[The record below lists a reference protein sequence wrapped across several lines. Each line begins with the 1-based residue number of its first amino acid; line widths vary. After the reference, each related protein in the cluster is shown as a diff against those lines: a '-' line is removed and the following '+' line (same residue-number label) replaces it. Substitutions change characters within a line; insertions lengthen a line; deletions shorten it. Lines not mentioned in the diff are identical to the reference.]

1 MIDSIGRISGIV
13 TKFKGLTTIGF
24 ANIVATT
31 ISGLFWLYI
40 ARLLGTT
47 HYGEISYLIAVSGIA
62 TVISFLGSGNIL
74 LVYTAKGIRIQPAVY
89 TIALAASAI
98 AAVILFFIF
107 QDIGVSL
114 FVIGNVIFGLVT
126 NELIGQKSYKQYS
139 VYMISQKILG
149 TVLAIVLYHS
159 IGTSGVILG
168 LSISFFLPIHRIYEI
183 FKDNKID
190 FSLLKARSGFI
201 INSYIMDI
209 SRAFS
214 TTLDKLIVAPL
225 LGFALLGNYQL
236 GVQFLSLL
244 GILPGII
251 YQYILPHDASGNAN
265 IKLKKAAILFS
276 ILLAIL
282 GIVLAPIF
290 LPLLFPKFT
299 EATQVIQILSI
310 SIIAATINLTYIS
323 KFLGSEKSRIVLIGS
338 AIYLSI
344 QISLIIILGKI
355 MGVNGA
361 AIAVVIATFSETAYL
376 VSVDRFIRKKVKIPI
391 KEPSENPVIL
401 LEEKKVDN
409 TDRFHFKY
417 SIPLLISIGIISI
430 LLRLYYFPYNVPL
443 TLDALNGYFFS
454 ATDISIIGHLTAST
468 TGPHDG
474 WPIFLSFFFTI
485 FRFDNFLDY
494 MTLQRGITVGLSVLT
509 IIPVYLLYK
518 KFIEKPY
525 AIAGASIFAFDP
537 RVIQNSLLGITEPLY
552 ILLLS
557 SAFALYFASKRKLIY
572 ISFTLVGLSSIIKAE
587 GLFVF
592 IPLIVMF
599 YIRNRKE
606 NKIVLKAILAATIFI
621 LLLLPIALFRISTQG
636 NDALT
641 ARILEGTNQVLTTS
655 HDTGTFAFLKIAA
668 ENVIKLG
675 GWSLVPIFMILLP
688 IGLYFFIR
696 ERDID
701 KLTILVI
708 IILMLLPVI
717 YALAFN
723 PDIRYMYPL
732 FPLFSLVTA
741 FTIKK
746 ALGKTKSQ
754 NLFLILIIGTIL
766 VASAAFLEVKK
777 FDYEHQREAFGIAYK
792 VIAVSGGVNSYY
804 PEDSYIIPAELPEKW
819 PALKS
824 SIEFK
829 TVVIPIDGFNSLTE
843 YIKSSEKNGLTDLVL
858 DGQKN
863 RPSFLNDAYYH
874 QEKYPYLV
882 EVYDS
887 SKDGFKY
894 HIKIFKIDYNLF
906 NSLIH

>member
-1 MIDSIGRISGIV
+1 MTSNLGKISGVV
-13 TKFKGLTTIGF
+13 TKFKGLATIGF
-24 ANIVATT
+24 ANIVASI

-40 ARLLGTT
+40 ARILGTT
-47 HYGEISYLIAVSGIA
+47 HYGEVSYLIAASSVA
-62 TVISFLGSGNIL
+62 TVIAFLGSGNIL
-74 LVYTAKGIRIQPAVY
+74 LVYTAKGIRIQPTVY
-89 TIALAASAI
+89 SIALAASVI

-107 QDIGVSL
+107 QDTGVSL
-114 FVIGNVIFGLVT
+114 FVIGNVLFGLVT
-126 NELIGQKSYKQYS
+126 NELIGQKLYKQYS
-139 VYMISQKILG
+139 AYMIGQKILG
-149 TVLAIVLYHS
+149 TVLAIVLNHL
-159 IGTSGVILG
+159 IGHNGVILG
-168 LSISFFLPIHRIYEI
+168 LAISFFLPTYRIYKG
-183 FKDNKID
+183 FRDYKID

-225 LGFALLGNYQL
+225 VGFALLGNYQL
-236 GVQFLSLL
+236 GIQFLSLL

-251 YQYILPHDASGNAN
+251 YQYILPHDASGNTN

-276 ILLAIL
+276 VLLAIL

-338 AIYLSI
+338 AIYLVI
-344 QISLIIILGKI
+344 QIPLIIVLGKT

-376 VSVDRFIRKKVKIPI
+376 VSVDRLIRKKVKIPI
-391 KEPSENPVIL
+391 KEPNENHVIL
-401 LEEKKVDN
+401 LKEKKVDN

-417 SIPLLISIGIISI
+417 SIPLLISVGIIS
-430 LLRLYYFPYNVPL
+430 LLFRLYYFPYNVPL

-454 ATDISIIGHLTAST
+454 ATDLSILGHLTAST
-468 TGPHDG
+468 IGAHDG
-474 WPIFLSFFFTI
+474 WMIFLSFFFTI

-494 MTLQRGITVGLSVLT
+494 MILQRAITVGLSVLT
-509 IIPVYLLYK
+509 IIPVYFLCK
-518 KFIEKPY
+518 RFIEKPY

-537 RVIQNSLLGITEPLY
+537 RIIQNSLLGITEPLY

-557 SAFALYFASKRKLIY
+557 SAFALYFGSKRKLIY
-572 ISFTLVGLSSIIKAE
+572 ISFALVGLSSIIRAE

-592 IPLIVMF
+592 LPMIAMF
-599 YIRNRKE
+599 YIHNRKE
-606 NKIVLKAILAATIFI
+606 GKIVLKVILATAIFI
-621 LLLLPIALFRISTQG
+621 LLLLPIALFRIITQG
-636 NDALT
+636 NDILT
-641 ARILEGTNQVLTTS
+641 SRILEGTNQVLTTS
-655 HDTGTFAFLKIAA
+655 HNTGTFAFLKIAA

-688 IGLYFFIR
+688 IGLYFFVK
-696 ERDID
+696 ERDIN

-708 IILMLLPVI
+708 IILMLLPVF

-732 FPLFSLVTA
+732 FPLFSVVSA
-741 FTIKK
+741 ITIKK
-746 ALGKTKSQ
+746 TLGKTKSQ
-754 NLFLILIIGTIL
+754 SLCLILIIGTIL
-766 VASAAFLEVKK
+766 VASAAFLEIKK

-792 VIAVSGGVNSYY
+792 VIGVAGGVNTYY
-804 PEDSYIIPAELPEKW
+804 PEDSYITPAELPEKW
-819 PALKS
+819 LALKA
-824 SIEFK
+824 SIDFK
-829 TVVIPIDGFNSLTE
+829 TTVIPTDGFNSLTE
-843 YIKSSEKNGLTDLVL
+843 YIKSSEKKGLTDLVL

-863 RPSFLNDAYYH
+863 RPAFLNDVYYH

-882 EVYDS
+882 KEYDS

-894 HIKIFKIDYNLF
+894 HVKIFKINYNIF

>member
-1 MIDSIGRISGIV
+1 MTDSLGRISGIV

-24 ANIVATT
+24 TNIVATA

-89 TIALAASAI
+89 TIALAASSI

-149 TVLAIVLYHS
+149 TVLAIALYYS

-168 LSISFFLPIHRIYEI
+168 LSISFFLPIHRIYEV

-276 ILLAIL
+276 VLLAIL

-323 KFLGSEKSRIVLIGS
+323 KFLGGEKSRIVLIGS

-344 QISLIIILGKI
+344 QISSIIILGKI

-376 VSVDRFIRKKVKIPI
+376 VSVDRFIRKKVEIPI
-391 KEPSENPVIL
+391 REPSENPVIL

-409 TDRFHFKY
+409 TDGFHFKY
-417 SIPLLISIGIISI
+417 SIPLLISIGIISL

-454 ATDISIIGHLTAST
+454 ATDVSILGRLTAST
-468 TGPHDG
+468 IGAHDG
-474 WPIFLSFFFTI
+474 WTIFLSLFFTI

-494 MTLQRGITVGLSVLT
+494 MTLQRCITVGLSLLT
-509 IIPVYLLYK
+509 IIPVYFLCK
-518 KFIEKPY
+518 RFTSKPY

-537 RVIQNSLLGITEPLY
+537 RLIQNSLLGISEPLY

-557 SAFALYFASKRKLIY
+557 SSFALYFSSNRKLMY
-572 ISFTLVGLSSIIKAE
+572 VSFVLVGLSTTIRAE
-587 GLFVF
+587 GFFVF
-592 IPLIVMF
+592 LPMITMF

-606 NKIVLKAILAATIFI
+606 NKVVLKVILAVAIFI
-621 LLLLPIALFRISTQG
+621 LLLLPIALFRISISG

-641 ARILEGTNQVLTTS
+641 GRILQGTNQVLTTS
-655 HDTGTFAFLKIAA
+655 HNTGTLEFLKIAT
-668 ENVIKLG
+668 ENAIKLG

-688 IGLYFFIR
+688 IGIYFFIK
-696 ERDID
+696 ERDIE
-701 KLTILVI
+701 KSTILVI
-708 IILMLLPVI
+708 IILMLLPVF
-717 YALAFN
+717 YAFSLSN
-723 PDIRYMYPL
+723 QDTRYMYPL
-732 FPLFSLVTA
+732 FPLFSIVSAL
-741 FTIKK
+741 TIKK
-746 ALGKTKSQ
+746 ALGKTTHQ
-754 NLFLILIIGTIL
+754 NLVLLIIVAIL
-766 VASAAFLEVKK
+766 LASTAFLEFKK
-777 FDYEHQREAFGIAYK
+777 FDYEHQMEAFGIAHK
-792 VIAVSGGVNSYY
+792 VIAVAGGVNAYY

-819 PALKS
+819 PTLKS

-829 TVVIPIDGFNSLTE
+829 TNLIPIFGFDSLIE
-843 YIKSSEKNGLTDLVL
+843 YIKSSEEKGLTHLVL
-858 DGQKN
+858 DGQKT
-863 RPSFLNDAYYH
+863 RPSFLNDVYYH

-894 HIKIFKIDYNLF
+894 HVKIFKIDYDIF
-906 NSLIH
+906 NSFIH